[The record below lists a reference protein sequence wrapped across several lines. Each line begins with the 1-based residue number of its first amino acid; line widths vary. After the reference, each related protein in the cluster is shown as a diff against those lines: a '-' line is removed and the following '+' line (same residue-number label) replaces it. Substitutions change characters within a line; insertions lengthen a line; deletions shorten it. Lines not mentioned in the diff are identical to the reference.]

1 MPIMYPPRPRGAVP
15 ASELPYYE
23 NLGVFCAQNKLQG
36 ARTVI
41 HILKNGSVE
50 MFSRHGKP
58 FANYKMPKFMQN
70 EILALPGLKI
80 GVEYWLDGE
89 LMIKTKAED
98 TKGKLI
104 LFDILQYDKYLFLKP
119 NLEGRLKLLNEICGY
134 PTNLD
139 SLRGMA
145 YKISENV
152 MMIKTIY
159 SNFKEAFNKDYGD
172 EVEGL
177 VLKKKDS
184 VLDNFGQK
192 EYLVDWLIRCRKPH
206 KNYQF

>member
-15 ASELPYYE
+15 PSELPYYE
-23 NLGVFCAQNKLQG
+23 NLGVFCQNKLQG

-89 LMIKTKAED
+89 VMIKTKAED

-145 YKISENV
+145 YKVSENV